1 MAKITWA
8 DKTALNPQPSIAREN
23 KCTDADLNEIKSVVN
38 TNDIVGSILMYGGS
52 TAPDGY
58 LLCDGSAVSR
68 ATYSDLFDVIGTTYG
83 SGDGSTTFN
92 VPNLKGKIGVGYD
105 STQIEFDTLGET
117 GGEKTH
123 TLITDE
129 IPSHSHDGLKNIQ
142 FVYTGSG
149 TNGAGV
155 ALNAGTNDSRITT
168 YDAGGGQPH
177 NNLQPYVVVNYIIH
191 Y

>member
-129 IPSHSHDGLKNIQ
+129 IPSHKHVTVSEAGYSFTPGGNANSIVL
-142 FVYTGSG
+142 GSAQYS
-149 TNGAGV
+149 TV
-155 ALNAGTNDSRITT
+155 IKTLST
-168 YDAGGGQPH
+168 GGGQAH